1 MADNKTTGQLAQKR
15 AKQMQKAERVREV
28 GRTLSKYFG
37 DSPYAIMAMLGN
49 IDVETGG
56 SFDPKQK
63 QYKGGPGR
71 GLFQFDW
78 HKKHY
83 GDYLKEEGLED
94 SDDSQA
100 RYVYE
105 NIYGKKQ
112 HIVGEGNAKKLRAAF
127 ATNDSIA
134 ISDVFQNKFLRP
146 QEGKEHTDRRRDA
159 TRMYTMA
166 FIPAQ

>member
-1 MADNKTTGQLAQKR
+1 MADNKTAQEYAQKR
-15 AKQMQKAERVREV
+15 TKQEQKDAKVREV
-28 GRTLSKYFG
+28 GRKLVKRFG
-37 DSPYAIMAMLGN
+37 NRPHAIVAMLGN

-63 QYKGGPGR
+63 QYRGGPGR

-83 GDYLKEEGLED
+83 KDYLEEEGREDNED
-94 SDDSQA
+94 SQID
-100 RYVYE
+100 YVYE
-105 NIYGKKQ
+105 NIYGNKQ
-112 HIVGEGNAKKLRAAF
+112 HIVGQGNAKKLRAAF
-127 ATNDSIA
+127 DTQDSVA
-134 ISDVFQNKFLRP
+134 ISDVFQEKFLRP

-166 FIPAQ
+166 FIPAR